1 MTQVINFAQLLRPV
15 GQMLEPLKL
24 ESFSL
29 KIDDSGVY
37 VSGRKREERPT
48 SPVPEVSLRV
58 VWQALRRKQPEP
70 ASEAQPSSGVL
81 ELRYAQDDIERMDTE
96 EQSKRTGAGGTPEAH
111 TLSQI
116 LRAVGGYVDQ
126 KGGRLLEVRK
136 AEDEVTIEYES
147 ALRKKMTEQFTVASL
162 YDYWVKM
169 YLRRKKS

>member
-1 MTQVINFAQLLRPV
+1 MSQVINFAQLLRPV

-24 ESFSL
+24 ESFTL

-37 VSGRKREERPT
+37 VSGRKREERPP

-58 VWQALRRKQPEP
+58 VWQALRRKPPEP
-70 ASEAQPSSGVL
+70 ASEPQPSSGLL
-81 ELRYAQDDIERMDTE
+81 ELRYTVDDIERMDNE
-96 EQSKRTGAGGTPEAH
+96 EQSKRKNAGSTPEAH
-111 TLSQI
+111 ALSQI

-126 KGGRLLEVRK
+126 KGGRLLEFRK
-136 AEDEVTIEYES
+136 AADEVTIEYES